1 MRAPRILTA
10 AALLLAALPIT
21 ADAEQVY
28 RVISVYDGDSLRTR
42 EHGRVRFAITAAPE
56 INDLARCKLEHDLG
70 IRARDYVRARTRDGV
85 ILRPEPGERDVDPHR
100 RLLRHVYA
108 ADGGDIEQ
116 ELITRGLAVRFIH
129 GARPHDWC
137 RP

>member
-1 MRAPRILTA
+1 
-10 AALLLAALPIT
+10 
-21 ADAEQVY
+21 
-28 RVISVYDGDSLRTR
+28 
-42 EHGRVRFAITAAPE
+42 VRFAITAAPE
-56 INDLARCKLEHDLG
+56 INDLARCKREHDAG
-70 IRARDYVRARTRDGV
+70 IRARDYVRARTRNGV

-116 ELITRGLAVRFIH
+116 ELIDGGLAVRFIH

-137 RP
+137 KP

>member
-1 MRAPRILTA
+1 MRGSRRILA
-10 AALLLAALPIT
+10 VALLLAALPIA

-28 RVISVYDGDSLRTR
+28 RVISVYDGDGLHTR

-56 INDLARCKLEHDLG
+56 INDLARCKREHDAG
-70 IRARDYVRARTRDGV
+70 IVARDYVRGRTRDGV
-85 ILRPEPGERDVDPHR
+85 VLRREPGERDVDPHG

-108 ADGGDIEQ
+108 ADGGDIEA
-116 ELITRGLAVRFIH
+116 ELIARGLAVRFRH
-129 GARPHDWC
+129 GAQPHDWC